1 MEAPIFVV
9 RILLSLLLYIFLGT
23 LLVLLWRDLKAATR
37 PPALTAMRERPARLR
52 VTCGNDGLPEDE
64 LFPLSAF
71 TTIGR
76 AEASTI
82 SIAEPYASA
91 EHAIIAWRGGQWW
104 LEDRDSRNGTRLN
117 DIPVEEPLIISR
129 GDVIGIG
136 GIRLKFEYID
146 EQ

>member
-1 MEAPIFVV
+1 MEAPIFIV
-9 RILLSLLLYIFLGT
+9 RILLSLLLYVFLGT
-23 LLVLLWRDLKAATR
+23 LFVLLWRDLKSVTRSPAVTAT
-37 PPALTAMRERPARLR
+37 RERPARLR
-52 VTCGNDGLPEDE
+52 VTCGNDSLPEDE
-64 LFPLSAF
+64 LFPLSVF

-117 DIPVEEPLIISR
+117 DMPVEEPLIISR

-136 GIRLKFEYID
+136 GIQLKFEYID
-146 EQ
+146 EP

>member
-1 MEAPIFVV
+1 MEAPIFIV
-9 RILLSLLLYIFLGT
+9 RVLLSLLLYIFLGT
-23 LLVLLWRDLKAATR
+23 LFVLLWRDLKSATR
-37 PPALTAMRERPARLR
+37 QPSATVARERPARLR
-52 VTCGNDGLPEDE
+52 VTCGNDDLPEDE

-76 AEASTI
+76 AETSTI

-117 DIPVEEPLIISR
+117 DVPVEEPLIISR

-136 GIRLKFEYID
+136 GIQLKFEYID